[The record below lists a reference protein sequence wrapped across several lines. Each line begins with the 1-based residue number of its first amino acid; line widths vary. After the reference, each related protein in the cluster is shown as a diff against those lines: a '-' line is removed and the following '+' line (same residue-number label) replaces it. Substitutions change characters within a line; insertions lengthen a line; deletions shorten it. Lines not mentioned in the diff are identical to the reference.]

1 MQPLYKTGSSEILGF
16 YVFSLS
22 LKEETRKKKK
32 NLSTYNSAK
41 NLIQAILNSI
51 IIAKHNPLDGY
62 KP

>member
-22 LKEETRKKKK
+22 LKEETRKKK